1 MKVKRKTAKNKIQTS
16 KIKNLISFNN
26 IKNPFKNSK
35 ESEQFYKT
43 IIEEEMN
50 LSNNYNSSNLNR
62 LLDLYLKG
70 INLYQNTPNTDKVN
84 SFFEKSQ
91 LLLQSSKAK
100 KVLNEN
106 KEKTPEINEI
116 KTDSTLIEENEE
128 SDYNNKNKPY
138 EKTYEQHNNKDEKE
152 DKEDRD
158 NDDED
163 KDVIDNENKL
173 KFDFEKYQTMR
184 HNEIQNRHRLN
195 YLSNS
200 IKKGIKEKD
209 NQKQKIKEINN
220 QFNKIKEEQLKTSL
234 FLEDEI
240 KKQSNNFQK
249 KLLRKRT
256 MYHKS
261 KNIKLKIDTIQEENI
276 PNDKEKI
283 NDVNKKEITKKRNNT
298 PKEKINKNFMKKNDK
313 NKKVKRNSFNYS
325 INNNQSFNI
334 INIKNNNKNIV
345 ENSNN
350 INNTKNEKISVN
362 DRLKTKTNKYLEEF
376 NNDIF
381 KYYFTIIMNKISDL
395 AKKKYIKNK
404 KIY

>member
-1 MKVKRKTAKNKIQTS
+1 MKVKRKNINRKEQSS

-106 KEKTPEINEI
+106 KEKTPEVNEI

-128 SDYNNKNKPY
+128 SDYNNKNKTNEKIY
-138 EKTYEQHNNKDEKE
+138 ELHNNKDEKD
-152 DKEDRD
+152 DKEDMD
-158 NDDED
+158 NDDDED

-209 NQKQKIKEINN
+209 NQ
-220 QFNKIKEEQLKTSL
+220 
-234 FLEDEI
+234 
-240 KKQSNNFQK
+240 
-249 KLLRKRT
+249 
-256 MYHKS
+256 
-261 KNIKLKIDTIQEENI
+261 
-276 PNDKEKI
+276 
-283 NDVNKKEITKKRNNT
+283 NKK
-298 PKEKINKNFMKKNDK
+298 
-313 NKKVKRNSFNYS
+313 
-325 INNNQSFNI
+325 
-334 INIKNNNKNIV
+334 
-345 ENSNN
+345 
-350 INNTKNEKISVN
+350 
-362 DRLKTKTNKYLEEF
+362 
-376 NNDIF
+376 
-381 KYYFTIIMNKISDL
+381 
-395 AKKKYIKNK
+395 
-404 KIY
+404 